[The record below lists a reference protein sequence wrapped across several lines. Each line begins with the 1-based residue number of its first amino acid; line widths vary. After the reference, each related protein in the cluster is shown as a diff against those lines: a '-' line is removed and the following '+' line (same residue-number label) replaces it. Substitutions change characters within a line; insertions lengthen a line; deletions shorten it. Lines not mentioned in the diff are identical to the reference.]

1 MPRLPLGLALAALVA
16 AATPVL
22 AACPAGART
31 TAIAAVQGDGPSS
44 PLTGRA
50 VTVRG
55 VVTAA
60 FPGADGLEGFFL
72 QDAAGDGDPAT
83 SDGLFVRIAGG
94 VRSPA
99 PGDAVRVAGTV
110 RETGGMT
117 QLGSVTRLERC
128 GSAVLP
134 PPRVVRLPVH
144 GPAAWE
150 ALEGMLVTLPG
161 PLVVTDVYPLARDG
175 ELELAAARLFV
186 STQGA
191 GATAS
196 AQRGIVLDDGSRKR
210 DPAPVPYLLEAGRP
224 PRVGDSVRDVTAVV
238 MGAGSGRYRLEP
250 VGAPRLV
257 PTNPRPDA
265 PAPVGG
271 ALRVATFNVHNF
283 FTTLGERGARSAGQ
297 RALQR
302 SKLAA
307 ALAGLGADAIALQE
321 VESDGMRSENALLK
335 ALNARLG
342 SNAYAAVPDPAGG
355 VGGDRIKQ
363 AVLYR
368 PSALE
373 LLSSASDPRPL
384 FERAPVAA
392 TFRQRG
398 GGVFTLV
405 ALHLKSKGGC
415 PAAGDV
421 DRGYGCWNLR
431 RSAQAQAVLDF
442 VAALRRATGDGDVLV
457 AGDLNSYAAE
467 PPLRLLESAGFV
479 DASRSVPAPER
490 YSYVYQGRSGTLDYL
505 LASAT
510 LAPQLAG
517 AAIWHIDADES
528 ALVGAFGRASS
539 FAPAPQT
546 PYRASD
552 HDPVLVGL
560 ALTKEKGSGAA
571 SQR

>member
-1 MPRLPLGLALAALVA
+1 
-16 AATPVL
+16 
-22 AACPAGART
+22 
-31 TAIAAVQGDGPSS
+31 
-44 PLTGRA
+44 
-50 VTVRG
+50 
-55 VVTAA
+55 
-60 FPGADGLEGFFL
+60 
-72 QDAAGDGDPAT
+72 
-83 SDGLFVRIAGG
+83 
-94 VRSPA
+94 
-99 PGDAVRVAGTV
+99 
-110 RETGGMT
+110 
-117 QLGSVTRLERC
+117 
-128 GSAVLP
+128 
-134 PPRVVRLPVH
+134 
-144 GPAAWE
+144 
-150 ALEGMLVTLPG
+150 
-161 PLVVTDVYPLARDG
+161 
-175 ELELAAARLFV
+175 
-186 STQGA
+186 
-191 GATAS
+191 
-196 AQRGIVLDDGSRKR
+196 
-210 DPAPVPYLLEAGRP
+210 
-224 PRVGDSVRDVTAVV
+224 
-238 MGAGSGRYRLEP
+238 
-250 VGAPRLV
+250 
-257 PTNPRPDA
+257 
-265 PAPVGG
+265 
-271 ALRVATFNVHNF
+271 
-283 FTTLGERGARSAGQ
+283 
-297 RALQR
+297 
-302 SKLAA
+302 
-307 ALAGLGADAIALQE
+307 
-321 VESDGMRSENALLK
+321 
-335 ALNARLG
+335 
-342 SNAYAAVPDPAGG
+342 